1 MARHEH
7 SLGRDPPIRSTTK
20 QMSSV
25 RRGGNEEERLTLL
38 SWQIWASLEWSRKWR
53 LSLEQ
58 FKWEKEGSE
67 QQTEAKVHTV
77 FIIEHS
83 FLYNYISVHFLFLV
97 LEHSHSDEIKE
108 RAGRRRC
115 SYAASRFYGNPG
127 HLNSSASL
135 TMRVLKGVIPFTT

>member
-1 MARHEH
+1 MVWHEH

-25 RRGGNEEERLTLL
+25 SWAEVGMKKKGSL
-38 SWQIWASLEWSRKWR
+38 SCLGKSGPHSSEVENGDSPLNSSNDLQ
-53 LSLEQ
+53 
-58 FKWEKEGSE
+58 WEKEGSE

-127 HLNSSASL
+127 HLIHL
-135 TMRVLKGVIPFTT
+135 PR